1 MVINPAAACAI
12 IFCPLMVHINRENKH
27 WREAMELEYII
38 KLIVPYITHSLELI
52 GIFIISVGTVKS
64 FYKYLRTIVHPQK
77 TTIKTDFAESIA
89 LALEFKLAS
98 EIIKTVTI
106 KRMEDMYVLGAVIL
120 LRVIL
125 TFVIQWEIK
134 EDSQRSSI

>member
-1 MVINPAAACAI
+1 
-12 IFCPLMVHINRENKH
+12 
-27 WREAMELEYII
+27 MELEHVI
-38 KLIVPYITHSLELI
+38 KLIVPYITHSLEII
-52 GIFIISVGTVKS
+52 GIFIISVGAVKC
-64 FYKYLRTIVHPQK
+64 FYKYLRTIVHPRK
-77 TTIKTDFAESIA
+77 STIKTNFAESIA

-106 KRMEDMYVLGAVIL
+106 KRMEEFYVLGAIIL

-134 EDSQRSSI
+134 EDSKQGSSDSTRK